1 MKAEIATTASRI
13 FLVDDHALVRE
24 GLRKLIEQETDLV
37 VCGEAETA
45 DTALAAV
52 SELQPEVV
60 LVDLSLR
67 TDSGLDLI
75 KRLHQ
80 LPQAPRLL
88 VLSMH
93 DELHYAE
100 RALRAGASGYVMK
113 RETSGRVLEAIRT
126 LLAGQVFVSPAVSTQ
141 MAGKMMGSGRRASQ
155 SPIERLSDRELEV
168 FLRLGQGQ
176 ETRRIAEELHLSLKT
191 IHTHCAHLKEKL
203 GLENATA
210 LMLEAV
216 RWVESQ
222 SRR

>member
-1 MKAEIATTASRI
+1 MKAPPARHRI

-24 GLRKLIEQETDLV
+24 GLRKLIEQEPDLV
-37 VCGEAETA
+37 VCGDAESAATA
-45 DTALAAV
+45 FAGI
-52 SELQPEVV
+52 SELHPDVV

-67 TDSGLDLI
+67 ADSGLDLV
-75 KRLHQ
+75 KRLQQ
-80 LPQAPRLL
+80 LPEPPRVL

-100 RALRAGASGYVMK
+100 RALRAGALGYVMK

-126 LLAGQVFVSPAVSTQ
+126 LLAGQVFVSGAVSTQ
-141 MAGKMMGSGRRASQ
+141 MAGKMLGSGRRSVE
-155 SPIERLSDRELEV
+155 SPIDRLSDRELEV

-216 RWVESQ
+216 RWVEAQ
-222 SRR
+222 GRR